1 MHPVLEE
8 IGSRGFVSVLSI
20 DDAAHARPLAEALL
34 RAGLPAV
41 EVTLRT
47 DAALDAVRAMAAVDG
62 LLLGAGTVLSADDAK
77 AAVDAGATYLVTP
90 GLNEEVVAAANDLG
104 VPVLPGVATATELD
118 RARRLRLAAVK
129 FFPAGILGGPAAIR
143 ALSAPFPTMRFV
155 PTGGVTADNLGDYLS
170 VPAVLACGGS
180 WPVDKKLLAA
190 GDFAE
195 VERRA
200 NAVVATVGESR
211 P

>member
-1 MHPVLEE
+1 MHPVLGK
-8 IGSRGFVSVLSI
+8 IGLQGFVSVLSI
-20 DDAAHARPLAEALL
+20 DDPAHARPLAESLL

-47 DAALDAVRAMAAVDG
+47 DAALDAIRAMAAVDG
-62 LLLGAGTVLSADDAK
+62 LLLGAGTVLSAEDAR

-104 VPVLPGVATATELD
+104 VPILPGVATGTELD
-118 RARRLRLAAVK
+118 RARRLGLAAVK
-129 FFPAGILGGPAAIR
+129 FFPAGILGGPAAIK
-143 ALSAPFPTMRFV
+143 ALSAPFPTMQFV
-155 PTGGVTADNLGDYLS
+155 PTGGVTADNLADYLA

-190 GDFAE
+190 GDIGE

-200 NAVVATVGESR
+200 RAVVGTVGR
-211 P
+211 AR